1 MEASDGSP
9 PPSLCMVRAAE
20 LFPKPQMEKEDIE
33 LKVPFQ
39 ELAGESVKYLGRT
52 DDGILALSN
61 YRIFLQKSS
70 TNVETS
76 IPLGLIESAQSRDLF
91 HLIICCKDAST
102 VKCSFETAEQC
113 TEWQRRIQMSVGVPE
128 TLESIF
134 AFPFCSWA
142 CDTLNGGAGGGS
154 QTFSSINNSNIE
166 NGPNP
171 SAVYSV
177 LDYAERLQK
186 SGSRYEEDFMREVER
201 LGFDLN
207 GSWRISH
214 ANEDFKLCPSYP
226 PKLLVPCCIS
236 DDTLNNVANFRG
248 SRRLPAVVWRHRKSG
263 AVIARCSQPEVGWL
277 GWRNTNDEQLL
288 KALADAC
295 AFDRGEQMR
304 QFANTSQSAQS
315 IQIPSGDSS
324 PSSPDGS
331 HEEVPLDEV
340 RKILIVDAR
349 SYTSA
354 VTNRARGGGCEC
366 IEYYP
371 CAEIEFMNLGN
382 IHVIRKSFHALRQLC
397 ASPPDVPNWL
407 GLLEKTMWLQHISGL
422 LAASMTVC
430 HAIEKKGRPVLVHC
444 SDGWDRTPQIVATA
458 QLCLDPYYRTV
469 EGFRVLVEREW
480 LSYGHKFADRC
491 GHGPGSEE
499 LNERCPVFL
508 QWLDLVH
515 QIHKQF
521 SCSFEFSMG
530 YLIKLAQHSH
540 SGLFGNFLCNTL
552 KERLEN
558 SVFERTFSVWSFL
571 SSPMYR
577 NPLYKPQRYKVLWPA
592 HNVRDLSLWT
602 EVYLGSLGGNQ
613 NAIDFP
619 NYINDTPMGSI
630 SSMSKTRSYGDL
642 ITAGFIPNSMSRRS
656 SDPNMTVDPNLTIG
670 SNSENNSIADLQS
683 DDREESPD
691 ILANLIHD
699 TTRKL
704 ENLTNELDKDD
715 FQLATKHNSTSILES
730 ALGNDSHSLI
740 ENGMTNNATTGMA
753 PSTNGIGGITH
764 QNSNE
769 QIGCDY
775 DSSSMQILRP
785 SSPISKV
792 SIAESSKLISENLH
806 VEQEKEEKL
815 RRDVTDSATNGF
827 NGIEL
832 SSNGI
837 TIEKHSNLGLDVMM
851 KSVALDDTCLNGL
864 ETQCNGSA
872 LMTNSKTDDS
882 LNLWHG
888 SVNTSTDTLVPMTET
903 KIQNGSCDLTD
914 GGNGGS
920 GGTSDA
926 SLSKSLQDSHT
937 TAAVSNAQASNTMEK
952 MKISTNFNNILPK
965 VHSTTNNNVALQA
978 PSLPPSRPNQ
988 LSTTSSDNSPKLL
1001 TQITAAAA
1009 SSGSTSTNGSENISL
1024 ITSQTECESEV
1035 MGMATDCDG
1044 RGGGMEE
1051 SILILP
1057 AHRKLEIFISGKCET
1072 IAANTTTSSAM
1083 SSMLPQSQWQS
1094 HGSLATANSTSSTV
1108 VTAQCGGGDVGSSA
1122 AATPTSSMS
1131 NFILPYANSNTIAT
1145 TTTNTIIPNTTTAA
1159 SSQRRRRT
1167 SSTHSGFVARQQ
1179 VNGGSNTSR
1188 FSLPGGGVRSLPMTP
1203 PGLTERQQVTNSCP
1217 DGLAHALS
1225 EENIRLQQ
1233 IVHEHKMLEDALR
1246 RELHEMRMALLK
1258 KSCPNCN
1265 NANASAN
1272 TDEQRMLYDNTS
1284 NLPPYHRRYYAR
1296 SLPSSYRKCPK
1307 HYRKRNNSGLR
1318 RYYSSSHDTNTED
1331 DEVADL
1337 YDESGSDDD
1346 DNDNGYDYDDND
1358 MYSVSG
1364 CSALDNVE
1372 NASICSWE
1380 AVEDRSTSGPS
1391 SCTTTSS
1398 SMQPNATSVLW
1409 VPDHAVSRC
1418 TSCQTE
1424 FWLGRR
1430 KHHCRSCG
1438 QIFCADCSE
1447 FWAALPDAKL
1457 FSPVRLCGPCYT
1469 VTTRSI
1475 QQQQQ
1480 INHDM
1485 QHNIVGSNSSSLH
1498 LQQNS
1503 AVAVAVAAAAKPAAT
1518 SKA

>member
-20 LFPKPQMEKEDIE
+20 LFPKPQMEKEDIG

-76 IPLGLIESAQSRDLF
+76 IPLGIIESAQSRDLF

-142 CDTLNGGAGGGS
+142 CDTLNGGGGGGGGGGS
-154 QTFSSINNSNIE
+154 QTFSSINNSNGE
-166 NGPNP
+166 NGQNP
-171 SAVYSV
+171 SSYLV

-186 SGSRYEEDFMREVER
+186 SSSRYEEDFMREVER

-304 QFANTSQSAQS
+304 QYTNSSQSAQS
-315 IQIPSGDSS
+315 VPISSGDSS

-407 GLLEKTMWLQHISGL
+407 GLLEKTTWLQHISGL

-571 SSPMYR
+571 SSPIYK
-577 NPLYKPQRYKVLWPA
+577 NPLYRPQRDKVLWPA

-619 NYINDTPMGSI
+619 NYNNDNLMGSLG
-630 SSMSKTRSYGDL
+630 SMSKTRSYGDL
-642 ITAGFIPNSMSRRS
+642 ITAGFIQNSMSRRS
-656 SDPNMTVDPNLTIG
+656 SDPNMTVDPDLTIG

-683 DDREESPD
+683 DDRDESPD

-704 ENLTNELDKDD
+704 ENLTNQLNIHDTDD
-715 FQLATKHNSTSILES
+715 FKLATKHHVTTAPLENVELKTTTFGKPNKADDNGVVDNGKTFTES
-730 ALGNDSHSLI
+730 SSNGLGFRQ
-740 ENGMTNNATTGMA
+740 
-753 PSTNGIGGITH
+753 
-764 QNSNE
+764 QNSND
-769 QIGCDY
+769 QIGCDNNEN
-775 DSSSMQILRP
+775 SSLQMQRLE
-785 SSPISKV
+785 SPISKL
-792 SIAESSKLISENLH
+792 SKSDTTSLTEH
-806 VEQEKEEKL
+806 YVEDQ
-815 RRDVTDSATNGF
+815 RRDEIKRVNTESTANGF

-837 TIEKHSNLGLDVMM
+837 KIEKHTNVGLDIMM
-851 KSVALDDTCLNGL
+851 KSVALDDTNSSST
-864 ETQCNGSA
+864 ETVCNGSGSK
-872 LMTNSKTDDS
+872 MTNSKCDDS
-882 LNLWHG
+882 HNQWHG
-888 SVNTSTDTLVPMTET
+888 SVNTSTDTLVPMTELKT
-903 KIQNGSCDLTD
+903 QNGSCDITD
-914 GGNGGS
+914 GSVGG
-920 GGTSDA
+920 D
-926 SLSKSLQDSHT
+926 LSKSSSAQNLQDSY
-937 TAAVSNAQASNTMEK
+937 TAATPNAQAQNVNTDK
-952 MKISTNFNNILPK
+952 MKISTNYNILPK
-965 VHSTTNNNVALQA
+965 VHSTTNINNGIPIQT
-978 PSLPPSRPNQ
+978 PRPNQ
-988 LSTTSSDNSPKLL
+988 LSTNSNNSLILL
-1001 TQITAAAA
+1001 TQINNDTALN
-1009 SSGSTSTNGSENISL
+1009 GNNNRMQTTSRTTENEVAVG
-1024 ITSQTECESEV
+1024 ECGV
-1035 MGMATDCDG
+1035 
-1044 RGGGMEE
+1044 GGGVGMED

-1057 AHRKLEIFISGKCET
+1057 EHRKLEISISGKCET
-1072 IAANTTTSSAM
+1072 IATNATTSSGLSM
-1083 SSMLPQSQWQS
+1083 DSTNMQSNGTVKTSSVTATPTSATVS
-1094 HGSLATANSTSSTV
+1094 AFNYPYTANST
-1108 VTAQCGGGDVGSSA
+1108 
-1122 AATPTSSMS
+1122 
-1131 NFILPYANSNTIAT
+1131 IAPS
-1145 TTTNTIIPNTTTAA
+1145 TNTVIPNTTAAA

-1167 SSTHSGFVARQQ
+1167 SSSNSGFVAKQG
-1179 VNGGSNTSR
+1179 NGSYISR
-1188 FSLPGGGVRSLPMTP
+1188 FSLPGGGGVRSLPMTP
-1203 PGLTERQQVTNSCP
+1203 PGLTERQQVTISCP

-1233 IVHEHKMLEDALR
+1233 IVHEHKIREDALL
-1246 RELHEMRMALLK
+1246 RELHDMRMALLK
-1258 KSCPNCN
+1258 KICPNCN
-1265 NANASAN
+1265 NANAAN
-1272 TDEQRMLYDNTS
+1272 TDEQRMHYDNTS
-1284 NLPPYHRRYYAR
+1284 NLLPPHRRYFVQ
-1296 SLPSSYRKCPK
+1296 SLPLLYRRKCQRHHWK
-1307 HYRKRNNSGLR
+1307 WSNNNNNANRIRHYST
-1318 RYYSSSHDTNTED
+1318 TNTNED
-1331 DEVADL
+1331 DSNANDIQ

-1346 DNDNGYDYDDND
+1346 EYGYGYGDNYDDD
-1358 MYSVSG
+1358 IYSVSG

-1380 AVEDRSTSGPS
+1380 AVEDRSNSGPS

-1430 KHHCRSCG
+1430 KHHCR
-1438 QIFCADCSE
+1438 CA
-1447 FWAALPDAKL
+1447 F
-1457 FSPVRLCGPCYT
+1457 
-1469 VTTRSI
+1469 
-1475 QQQQQ
+1475 
-1480 INHDM
+1480 
-1485 QHNIVGSNSSSLH
+1485 
-1498 LQQNS
+1498 
-1503 AVAVAVAAAAKPAAT
+1503 
-1518 SKA
+1518 

>member
-20 LFPKPQMEKEDIE
+20 LFPKPQMEKEDTE

-61 YRIFLQKSS
+61 YRLYLQKPS

-91 HLIICCKDAST
+91 HLIVYCKDAST

-142 CDTLNGGAGGGS
+142 CDTLNGGGGGGGGGGGIGGGGGS
-154 QTFSSINNSNIE
+154 QTFNSALNSNAE
-166 NGPNP
+166 NVYNP
-171 SAVYSV
+171 YLA
-177 LDYAERLQK
+177 LDYNERLQK
-186 SGSRYEEDFMREVER
+186 CSYRYEDDFMREVER

-207 GSWRISH
+207 GPWRISR
-214 ANEDFKLCPSYP
+214 ANEEFKLCPSYP

-236 DDTLNNVANFRG
+236 DETLNNVANFRG

-277 GWRNTNDEQLL
+277 GWRNTKDEQLL

-304 QFANTSQSAQS
+304 QFANNSQSAQS

-331 HEEVPLDEV
+331 HEEVALDEV

-407 GLLEKTMWLQHISGL
+407 GLLEKTMWLQHLSGL

-458 QLCLDPYYRTV
+458 QLCLDPYYRTI

-499 LNERCPVFL
+499 TNERCPVFL

-571 SSPMYR
+571 SSPIYR
-577 NPLYKPQRYKVLWPA
+577 NPLYKPQRDKVLWPA

-613 NAIDFP
+613 NSIDFP
-619 NYINDTPMGSI
+619 NYINDTLMGSI

-642 ITAGFIPNSMSRRS
+642 ITAGFIQNSMSRRS

-683 DDREESPD
+683 DEREESPD

-704 ENLTNELDKDD
+704 ENLTNELNNHDNDD
-715 FQLATKHNSTSILES
+715 FKLASSQKNANELLECNNEEES
-730 ALGNDSHSLI
+730 KKLI
-740 ENGMTNNATTGMA
+740 NNEINA
-753 PSTNGIGGITH
+753 SSNGILHSSVQH
-764 QNSNE
+764 Q
-769 QIGCDY
+769 QTGCDNETKTKTPTTTNTI
-775 DSSSMQILRP
+775 QCP
-785 SSPISKV
+785 SSPKTKIKSVVKEF
-792 SIAESSKLISENLH
+792 IAAECDDTAKN
-806 VEQEKEEKL
+806 
-815 RRDVTDSATNGF
+815 DVTDSSATVTNGF
-827 NGIEL
+827 NGIQR

-837 TIEKHSNLGLDVMM
+837 TIEKHTTMGLDLMM
-851 KSVALDDTCLNGL
+851 KSVAMDDTSCNNSL
-864 ETQCNGSA
+864 ETSCNGSTA
-872 LMTNSKTDDS
+872 DGGGESMTSSKTDDS
-882 LNLWHG
+882 HNLWHG
-888 SVNTSTDTLVPMTET
+888 SINTSTDTLVPLAET
-903 KIQNGSCDLTD
+903 KIQNGNCDTTD
-914 GGNGGS
+914 GVCS
-920 GGTSDA
+920 KKETASPKKLSDG
-926 SLSKSLQDSHT
+926 Q
-937 TAAVSNAQASNTMEK
+937 
-952 MKISTNFNNILPK
+952 STNNADDKNTTTTKSSTTCKILPK
-965 VHSTTNNNVALQA
+965 VHNTTNNNITT
-978 PSLPPSRPNQ
+978 RPNQ
-988 LSTTSSDNSPKLL
+988 LSTTTNNNLHNATTTTDDITTNTTSSSNNIGSRLTSSDV
-1001 TQITAAAA
+1001 A
-1009 SSGSTSTNGSENISL
+1009 
-1024 ITSQTECESEV
+1024 
-1035 MGMATDCDG
+1035 
-1044 RGGGMEE
+1044 GGGGGGLMEE

-1057 AHRKLEIFISGKCET
+1057 EHRKLEISISGKCET
-1072 IAANTTTSSAM
+1072 IAANTTTSSG
-1083 SSMLPQSQWQS
+1083 SNSMIV
-1094 HGSLATANSTSSTV
+1094 TSTQQQQQQMPTMAAAV
-1108 VTAQCGGGDVGSSA
+1108 PLCSSA
-1122 AATPTSSMS
+1122 SSALPPTPTSASATMS
-1131 NFILPYANSNTIAT
+1131 AYNLPYAINNNTAT
-1145 TTTNTIIPNTTTAA
+1145 IQPNTTTAA

-1167 SSTHSGFVARQQ
+1167 SSSNSGFIAKQA
-1179 VNGGSNTSR
+1179 NGSYISR
-1188 FSLPGGGVRSLPMTP
+1188 FSLPGGVRSLPMTP
-1203 PGLTERQQVTNSCP
+1203 PGLTERQQVTISCP

-1233 IVHEHKMLEDALR
+1233 IVHEHKMREDVLL
-1246 RELHEMRMALLK
+1246 RELHDMRMALLK
-1258 KSCPNCN
+1258 KICPNCN
-1265 NANASAN
+1265 NANASGN
-1272 TDEQRMLYDNTS
+1272 TDEQ
-1284 NLPPYHRRYYAR
+1284 
-1296 SLPSSYRKCPK
+1296 
-1307 HYRKRNNSGLR
+1307 
-1318 RYYSSSHDTNTED
+1318 
-1331 DEVADL
+1331 
-1337 YDESGSDDD
+1337 
-1346 DNDNGYDYDDND
+1346 
-1358 MYSVSG
+1358 

-1380 AVEDRSTSGPS
+1380 AVEDRSASGPS
-1391 SCTTTSS
+1391 SCATTSS

-1447 FWAALPDAKL
+1447 YWAPLPDAKL
-1457 FSPVRLCGPCYT
+1457 FSPVRLCAPCHAT
-1469 VTTRSI
+1469 TTRSM
-1475 QQQQQ
+1475 QQANSE
-1480 INHDM
+1480 IMTTTTTPTSAVATAAAAVAAISN
-1485 QHNIVGSNSSSLH
+1485 NSSTNLH
-1498 LQQNS
+1498 LQQN
-1503 AVAVAVAAAAKPAAT
+1503 ATKPAAT

>member
-9 PPSLCMVRAAE
+9 PPSLCMIRAAE
-20 LFPKPQMEKEDIE
+20 LFPKPQMEKEDLQ

-52 DDGILALSN
+52 DDGVLALSN

-76 IPLGLIESAQSRDLF
+76 IPLGLIESAQCRDLF

-113 TEWQRRIQMSVGVPE
+113 TEWQRRIQLSVGVPE

-142 CDTLNGGAGGGS
+142 CDSLNNGQTGQGS
-154 QTFSSINNSNIE
+154 QTNGVAATAE
-166 NGPNP
+166 NGQNP
-171 SAVYSV
+171 TSYSV
-177 LDYAERLQK
+177 TDYGERLQK
-186 SGSRYEEDFMREVER
+186 MSSRYEDDFMREVER

-207 GSWRISH
+207 GSWRISQ

-236 DDTLNNVANFRG
+236 DETLQNVANFRG

-277 GWRNTNDEQLL
+277 GWRNTKDEQLL

-304 QFANTSQSAQS
+304 QLTNTSQSAQS
-315 IQIPSGDSS
+315 VQMPSADSS

-331 HEEVPLDEV
+331 HEEVALDEV
-340 RKILIVDAR
+340 RKVLIVDAR

-407 GLLEKTMWLQHISGL
+407 GLLEKTMWLQHLSGL

-491 GHGPGSEE
+491 GHGPGSDE

-521 SCSFEFSMG
+521 RCSFEFSMG

-571 SSPMYR
+571 SGPMYR
-577 NPLYKPQRYKVLWPA
+577 NPLYKPNKDKVLWPA

-613 NAIDFP
+613 QNCIDFP
-619 NYINDTPMGSI
+619 AYINESLMGSI

-642 ITAGFIPNSMSRRS
+642 ITAGFIQNSISRRS

-683 DDREESPD
+683 DEREESPD
-691 ILANLIHD
+691 LLANFIHD

-704 ENLTNELDKDD
+704 ENLTNELNNHDNDD
-715 FQLATKHNSTSILES
+715 FKIASKHIEINRKEPSIGCETTDSSNATEELDTSNYTKELNGISNTSSVVNETTDCNYTTKLQRLTTPQPPTTIHIRQTTPTTSKNLKEVPH
-730 ALGNDSHSLI
+730 DFPKSL
-740 ENGMTNNATTGMA
+740 ENG
-753 PSTNGIGGITH
+753 H
-764 QNSNE
+764 
-769 QIGCDY
+769 
-775 DSSSMQILRP
+775 
-785 SSPISKV
+785 
-792 SIAESSKLISENLH
+792 
-806 VEQEKEEKL
+806 
-815 RRDVTDSATNGF
+815 
-827 NGIEL
+827 NGIEH
-832 SSNGI
+832 SSKGI
-837 TIEKHSNLGLDVMM
+837 TIEKHSSL
-851 KSVALDDTCLNGL
+851 
-864 ETQCNGSA
+864 
-872 LMTNSKTDDS
+872 S
-882 LNLWHG
+882 LNLMQSVELEEPLSSNQETSCNGGSTSTNGNTDATQSMWHG
-888 SVNTSTDTLVPMTET
+888 SVNTSTDTLVPLVET
-903 KIQNGSCDLTD
+903 KSQNGSATITPLTANESISTD
-914 GGNGGS
+914 CTDAGECLQKH
-920 GGTSDA
+920 SD
-926 SLSKSLQDSHT
+926 T
-937 TAAVSNAQASNTMEK
+937 TAASTSTSSSVNTQKQQTAEQFIADKCKIASV
-952 MKISTNFNNILPK
+952 STNYNILPK
-965 VHSTTNNNVALQA
+965 VHTST
-978 PSLPPSRPNQ
+978 PSSSNITTVKPNQ
-988 LSTTSSDNSPKLL
+988 LSTNGSSLSAAPSISSLTTTS
-1001 TQITAAAA
+1001 TAAFAETSNNTIQNNLTNTNSNNDNKIA
-1009 SSGSTSTNGSENISL
+1009 SLTLNSGS
-1024 ITSQTECESEV
+1024 
-1035 MGMATDCDG
+1035 
-1044 RGGGMEE
+1044 GGDNVTTASNTTVGMEE

-1057 AHRKLEIFISGKCET
+1057 EHQKLEISFSAST
-1072 IAANTTTSSAM
+1072 AALDTPTTLNVSPFVSAAATTTSSA
-1083 SSMLPQSQWQS
+1083 
-1094 HGSLATANSTSSTV
+1094 
-1108 VTAQCGGGDVGSSA
+1108 
-1122 AATPTSSMS
+1122 AAT
-1131 NFILPYANSNTIAT
+1131 
-1145 TTTNTIIPNTTTAA
+1145 TAM

-1167 SSTHSGFVARQQ
+1167 SSSNSKRDAFGVAAKQI
-1179 VNGGSNTSR
+1179 NSSYLSR
-1188 FSLPGGGVRSLPMTP
+1188 FSLPGGVRSLPMTP
-1203 PGLTERQQVTNSCP
+1203 PGLTERPQVTISCP

-1233 IVHEHKMLEDALR
+1233 IVHEHKLREDVLLR
-1246 RELHEMRMALLK
+1246 EIHDMRMALLK
-1258 KSCPNCN
+1258 KICPNCN
-1265 NANASAN
+1265 NANANATN
-1272 TDEQRMLYDNTS
+1272 DEQ
-1284 NLPPYHRRYYAR
+1284 
-1296 SLPSSYRKCPK
+1296 
-1307 HYRKRNNSGLR
+1307 
-1318 RYYSSSHDTNTED
+1318 
-1331 DEVADL
+1331 
-1337 YDESGSDDD
+1337 
-1346 DNDNGYDYDDND
+1346 
-1358 MYSVSG
+1358 

-1398 SMQPNATSVLW
+1398 SIQPNATSVLW

-1447 FWAALPDAKL
+1447 FWAPLPDIKL
-1457 FSPVRLCGPCYT
+1457 FSPARLCGPCYHS
-1469 VTTRSI
+1469 VTTRM
-1475 QQQQQ
+1475 QQVNNQLQ
-1480 INHDM
+1480 
-1485 QHNIVGSNSSSLH
+1485 NSTLMH
-1498 LQQNS
+1498 LQQS
-1503 AVAVAVAAAAKPAAT
+1503 ATKPAAT

>member
-9 PPSLCMVRAAE
+9 PPSLCMIRAAE
-20 LFPKPQMEKEDIE
+20 LFPKPQMEKEDVQ

-52 DDGILALSN
+52 DDGVLALSN

-76 IPLGLIESAQSRDLF
+76 IPLGLIESAQCRDLF
-91 HLIICCKDAST
+91 HLIIYCKDAST

-142 CDTLNGGAGGGS
+142 CDSLNNGQNQGGQQTNGGIGA
-154 QTFSSINNSNIE
+154 NAD
-166 NGPNP
+166 NGQNQNP
-171 SAVYSV
+171 SSYSV
-177 LDYAERLQK
+177 TDYGERLQK
-186 SGSRYEEDFMREVER
+186 MPSRYEEDFMREVER

-207 GSWRISH
+207 GSWRISQ

-236 DDTLNNVANFRG
+236 DETLQNVANFRG

-277 GWRNTNDEQLL
+277 GWRNTKDEQLL

-304 QFANTSQSAQS
+304 QLTNTSQSAQS
-315 IQIPSGDSS
+315 VQMPSADSS

-331 HEEVPLDEV
+331 HEEVVLDEV
-340 RKILIVDAR
+340 RKVLIVDAR

-491 GHGPGSEE
+491 GHGPGSDE

-558 SVFERTFSVWSFL
+558 SVFERTFSVWAFL
-571 SSPMYR
+571 SGPMYR
-577 NPLYKPQRYKVLWPA
+577 NPLYKPNKDKVLWPA

-613 NAIDFP
+613 QNCIDFP
-619 NYINDTPMGSI
+619 AYINESLMGSI

-642 ITAGFIPNSMSRRS
+642 ITAGFIQNSISRRS
-656 SDPNMTVDPNLTIG
+656 SDPNMTVDPNLTID

-691 ILANLIHD
+691 LLANFIHD

-704 ENLTNELDKDD
+704 ENLTNELNNHDNDD
-715 FQLATKHNSTSILES
+715 FKLTSKHIEIDLKGTIST
-730 ALGNDSHSLI
+730 D
-740 ENGMTNNATTGMA
+740 TT
-753 PSTNGIGGITH
+753 
-764 QNSNE
+764 
-769 QIGCDY
+769 
-775 DSSSMQILRP
+775 DSSNNTIEELDETNYKKEQNG
-785 SSPISKV
+785 SSANEND
-792 SIAESSKLISENLH
+792 IAHTTKQQRFSSQPETI
-806 VEQEKEEKL
+806 Q
-815 RRDVTDSATNGF
+815 ATNLQALQTLSISNKTEETPTDLSKILDH
-827 NGIEL
+827 NGVNGVE
-832 SSNGI
+832 SNSKGI
-837 TIEKHSNLGLDVMM
+837 TIEKHS
-851 KSVALDDTCLNGL
+851 AL
-864 ETQCNGSA
+864 
-872 LMTNSKTDDS
+872 S
-882 LNLWHG
+882 LNLMQSVDLDDPLCNHATSTNGIVDGTQNMWHG
-888 SVNTSTDTLVPMTET
+888 SVNTSTDTLVPIAET
-903 KIQNGSCDLTD
+903 KSQNGSANITPLIAHDTTSTD
-914 GGNGGS
+914 AI
-920 GGTSDA
+920 DA
-926 SLSKSLQDSHT
+926 SESLQTKHAES
-937 TAAVSNAQASNTMEK
+937 TAASFVNTQKQQQPEQFVADK
-952 MKISTNFNNILPK
+952 SKVVIVSTNYNILPK
-965 VHSTTNNNVALQA
+965 VHSSSTSNNSSSNPTT
-978 PSLPPSRPNQ
+978 RPNH
-988 LSTTSSDNSPKLL
+988 L
-1001 TQITAAAA
+1001 
-1009 SSGSTSTNGSENISL
+1009 STNGSNNSNTTPSLSSSTSSSTGFAETSNNKLQNNLTNSNNDNKISSL
-1024 ITSQTECESEV
+1024 VSSNV
-1035 MGMATDCDG
+1035 NATVANASAC
-1044 RGGGMEE
+1044 GGMEE

-1057 AHRKLEIFISGKCET
+1057 EHQKLEISSSGKCEMISANVTTSSGSNMTPNQSLYSNATTAT
-1072 IAANTTTSSAM
+1072 ISTMETPKSLNVSPYVTAATTSSSTAANTA
-1083 SSMLPQSQWQS
+1083 
-1094 HGSLATANSTSSTV
+1094 
-1108 VTAQCGGGDVGSSA
+1108 
-1122 AATPTSSMS
+1122 
-1131 NFILPYANSNTIAT
+1131 I
-1145 TTTNTIIPNTTTAA
+1145 

-1167 SSTHSGFVARQQ
+1167 SSSNSKREAFCVAAKQI
-1179 VNGGSNTSR
+1179 NSSYLSR
-1188 FSLPGGGVRSLPMTP
+1188 FSLPGGVRSLPMTP
-1203 PGLTERQQVTNSCP
+1203 PGLTERPQVTISCP

-1233 IVHEHKMLEDALR
+1233 IVHEHKLREDVLLR
-1246 RELHEMRMALLK
+1246 EIHDMRMALLK
-1258 KSCPNCN
+1258 KTCPNCN
-1265 NANASAN
+1265 NANANATN
-1272 TDEQRMLYDNTS
+1272 DEQ
-1284 NLPPYHRRYYAR
+1284 
-1296 SLPSSYRKCPK
+1296 
-1307 HYRKRNNSGLR
+1307 
-1318 RYYSSSHDTNTED
+1318 
-1331 DEVADL
+1331 
-1337 YDESGSDDD
+1337 
-1346 DNDNGYDYDDND
+1346 
-1358 MYSVSG
+1358 

-1398 SMQPNATSVLW
+1398 SIQPNATSVLW

-1447 FWAALPDAKL
+1447 FWAPLPDIKL
-1457 FSPVRLCGPCYT
+1457 FSPARLCGPCYHS
-1469 VTTRSI
+1469 VTTRM
-1475 QQQQQ
+1475 QQVNNQLQ
-1480 INHDM
+1480 
-1485 QHNIVGSNSSSLH
+1485 NSTLMH
-1498 LQQNS
+1498 LQQS
-1503 AVAVAVAAAAKPAAT
+1503 ATKPAAT